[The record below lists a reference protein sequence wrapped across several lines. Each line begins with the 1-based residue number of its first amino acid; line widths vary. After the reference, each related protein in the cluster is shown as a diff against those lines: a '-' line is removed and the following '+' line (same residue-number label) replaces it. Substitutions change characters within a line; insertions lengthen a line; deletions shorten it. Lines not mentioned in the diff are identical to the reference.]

1 MLDLCLF
8 WSFLSVGFVVPQG
21 QTSCCMEDSI
31 VGSGKIRFT
40 NLGMHIDPQV
50 VQITPHLGGVGR
62 GPSDYLSAG
71 SAKYSIF
78 M

>member
-1 MLDLCLF
+1 
-8 WSFLSVGFVVPQG
+8 
-21 QTSCCMEDSI
+21 MEDSI